1 MLATIKNVISMGDVN
16 FFIFRHNIQTTTN
29 QKIQATSKDL
39 GRLTAVV
46 RRGDKQQKL
55 MVERLTA
62 DFKSVV
68 EKYSR
73 SQQVSYNF

>member
-1 MLATIKNVISMGDVN
+1 MGDVN
-16 FFIFRHNIQTTTN
+16 FLIFRHNIQTTTN

-62 DFKSVV
+62 DFKNVV